1 MTRPTTI
8 SRQDEAGTG
17 PRARWS
23 LYRHSYKQNGSGYE
37 GKHYITLIVFVKT
50 WGIPSHQHTR
60 NSHRHEYITAV
71 GYPFA
76 WKKKQLDIIY
86 CSEREKK
93 NRDWRLLLL
102 LLNRARL
109 ADRFCFFIPVL
120 EIQQWDVNC
129 IQGITCRTSYRT
141 RAGSRDRGS
150 DRTRQKIYYHSDDTD
165 DTATARSLRLFS
177 LYGHCQP

>member
-1 MTRPTTI
+1 MLMTRPTTI

-76 WKKKQLDIIY
+76 WKKKTTGYNILFRKRKKEPRLTFITIITE
-86 CSEREKK
+86 SGPPR
-93 NRDWRLLLL
+93 W
-102 LLNRARL
+102 
-109 ADRFCFFIPVL
+109 PVL
-120 EIQQWDVNC
+120 LFYTRFGDPTMGRKLYSRNHLSHFLPDA
-129 IQGITCRTSYRT
+129 CRESGQRF
-141 RAGSRDRGS
+141 R
-150 DRTRQKIYYHSDDTD
+150 
-165 DTATARSLRLFS
+165 
-177 LYGHCQP
+177 